1 MTTKKHS
8 PKLLERAIAAAKRC
22 LHKTQNACA
31 NIGRIFTG
39 DLQKIRN
46 NTIAWIVVM
55 GLTIVPSLY
64 AWFNIAASWD

>member
-8 PKLLERAIAAAKRC
+8 PKLLERAIAAAKRR
-22 LHKTQNACA
+22 LHKTKNACA

-55 GLTIVPSLY
+55 GLTRLP
-64 AWFNIAASWD
+64 